1 MFLGYTFILFLILYF
16 NKYRNKKVYFLY
28 VYDVNVNKYVFGKK
42 NLLSTNIGQK
52 NSNQLRVSNDEC
64 TDSA

>member
-1 MFLGYTFILFLILYF
+1 MQFACATFFISI
-16 NKYRNKKVYFLY
+16 NTEIKKYIFLY